1 MMNKKF
7 KISIFGVF
15 LLTMMLFLMACNTKT
30 QTDDHIETPL
40 SYTLMFDTDGGSNI
54 DTATFKAGDKI
65 ELELT
70 PPTKDG
76 YIFIGWEPSV
86 PTIMPAHHV
95 TLKATWEPNNYKI
108 TFDTDGGSNIDALTL
123 PYLEVIPEIDAPTK
137 EGYIFSGW
145 DTTLPYTMPLNGLTV
160 KAIWTKASYTITFD
174 TDGGSEIDPIV
185 LSYEENIYAPLDP
198 TKLGYIFIG
207 WDNQLPDTMPA
218 HDIHFKAVWEKI
230 IVESNETLRENF
242 ESLQAIKDSGQN
254 SSEYMDY
261 DYIGETYVLWELV
274 NARIDLGMK
283 KGGNAITI
291 GGFGNIYTDA
301 GMGRIY
307 AAEIHDGLQS
317 ISFDAR
323 LPFSPKST
331 YPQVNGKD
339 KAINVVI
346 KVFINGELIESFKF
360 KDDDE
365 ANKGKTFSIDNL
377 NITGTY
383 SLSIEVSSGHRLTL
397 DNILW
402 VTNKSGDT
410 PESEPVVIDFE
421 TASND
426 FDYVEQVRT
435 IGNIDFM
442 MKEVHTLNMHGEKE
456 LAYMDS
462 EGHGNVVARF
472 RGLSTHYMSIES
484 AYMYNVDAF
493 DHVDTLSFDARLFG
507 SNGYF
512 TFESVINI
520 YYMNDETSAFEL
532 LDTISD
538 LTEDFVY
545 YKTTINKS
553 NVQIKI
559 EVLYGTVNI
568 DNIKFN

>member
-1 MMNKKF
+1 MNKKF
-7 KISIFGVF
+7 KTSIFGVF
-15 LLTMMLFLMACNTKT
+15 LLTMMLFLMACDTNTNPS
-30 QTDDHIETPL
+30 DHIDTPL
-40 SYTLMFDTDGGSNI
+40 SYTLMFDSNGGSSI
-54 DTATFKAGDKI
+54 DNKIFKAGDKI
-65 ELELT
+65 ELDLE

-76 YIFIGWEPSV
+76 YIFIGWEPNM
-86 PTIMPAHHV
+86 PDIMPAHDV
-95 TLKATWEPNNYKI
+95 TLKATWEPNNYSI
-108 TFDTDGGSNIDALTL
+108 TFDTEGGSSIDPLTL
-123 PYLEVIPEIDAPTK
+123 PYLERLPEIEVPTK
-137 EGYIFSGW
+137 EGYIFGGW
-145 DTTLPYTMPLNGLTV
+145 DITLPDMMPLNGLNV
-160 KAIWTKASYTITFD
+160 KAIWTKASYTVTFD
-174 TDGGSEIDPIV
+174 TGGGSKIDPIV
-185 LSYEENIYAPLDP
+185 LAYEENIYAPLEP
-198 TKLGYIFIG
+198 TKPGYIFIG
-207 WDNQLPDTMPA
+207 WDKELPDTMPA
-218 HDIHFKAVWEKI
+218 HDVHLKAVWERVI
-230 IVESNETLRENF
+230 LDSNDTLRENF
-242 ESLQAIKDSGQN
+242 ESLQGIKDSGQN

-274 NARIDLGMK
+274 NARIDLGMT

-307 AAEIHDGLQS
+307 AAQIHDGIQS

-402 VTNKSGDT
+402 ITNKSGDISET
-410 PESEPVVIDFE
+410 EPVLIDFE

-462 EGHGNVVARF
+462 EVHGNVVARF
-472 RGLSTHYMSIES
+472 RGLSTHYMSTES

-520 YYMNDETSAFEL
+520 YYMNDETSTFEL